1 MISPDLIKSR
11 VVKLVYEY
19 WAIKAAGGVL
29 PRRSDIRWEE
39 LRGLASYVGM
49 VDVLNDPLRFRIR
62 FFGTQLV
69 QWAGRDYTGSV
80 IDEGATGLERLVFDD
95 YSGTYLGALHATATD
110 CTNPADNAAPVD
122 LPFATISVIQSGS
135 SISMTI
141 SILGSI
147 LTISGTLSQSGQFG
161 TVLGTYT
168 SNVGELGNV
177 AVSAMNVQVNSLAAG
192 FSLDSTNIGSTY
204 PVYCSST
211 VTAYQ

>member
-19 WAIKAAGGVL
+19 WAIKAAGGLL

-49 VDVLNDPLRFRIR
+49 VDVLKDPLRFRIR

-95 YSGTYLGALHATATD
+95 YTYVIETQQPRYDERSAAWPGRGYHRLERIVAPLSSDGKTVDMLFGAIDVHTPT
-110 CTNPADNAAPVD
+110 
-122 LPFATISVIQSGS
+122 
-135 SISMTI
+135 
-141 SILGSI
+141 
-147 LTISGTLSQSGQFG
+147 
-161 TVLGTYT
+161 
-168 SNVGELGNV
+168 
-177 AVSAMNVQVNSLAAG
+177 
-192 FSLDSTNIGSTY
+192 
-204 PVYCSST
+204 
-211 VTAYQ
+211 